1 MSTKA
6 LPKCQAPAG
15 HSVFTVPQPH
25 ATCQVSSTPTHSAE
39 KEIKARK
46 AEALAGGTGAW
57 SVIPGLSAPK
67 SYHPSHRGWVRSR
80 AEGGTHLAQIVE
92 VVLVVDPAVVGGHAV
107 GAVGD
112 VAGVYAQTVVELAL
126 EELGAGTRVTG
137 LVTILPVLP
146 GGGGGSAN
154 QKRAPPLGV
163 TSSLYG
169 LSQPLHPTVSPSP
182 PAGSGAAR
190 IPSHE

>member
-6 LPKCQAPAG
+6 LPKCQALAG

-25 ATCQVSSTPTHSAE
+25 ATCEVTSIPTHSAE

-46 AEALAGGTGAW
+46 AEALAGGDW
-57 SVIPGLSAPK
+57 SLVCNPRAVGTKELSPQPPGMGPVK
-67 SYHPSHRGWVRSR
+67 SRRGHSPGPDCRSC
-80 AEGGTHLAQIVE
+80 I
-92 VVLVVDPAVVGGHAV
+92 LVVDPAVVGGHAV

-137 LVTILPVLP
+137 LVTILPVIP
-146 GGGGGSAN
+146 GGGGGVQIRRGPRPSGSL
-154 QKRAPPLGV
+154 PPC
-163 TSSLYG
+163 T
-169 LSQPLHPTVSPSP
+169 
-182 PAGSGAAR
+182 A
-190 IPSHE
+190 